1 MIAVCLK
8 WVDQRPEGS
17 STGQPEPDSRF
28 AGVSGADRAAL
39 EWALRCGEA
48 WPDQTVVAFSV
59 GPLPADAVLRDA
71 LAVGA
76 SRAVRIEASFA
87 APSRFVA
94 RCLAAEISAV
104 AEISAGADGQNL
116 VICGDYSLDR
126 GTGSVP
132 AFLAAELGYAQA
144 LGLVG
149 LTIDRA
155 NDHSANDPGSN
166 DHGANDHGSAISI
179 EALRRVDGGR
189 RDRLAIRAPAVISV
203 EGSTALLRRA
213 PLRGLLDQRPIEV
226 VTPAL
231 APEHPTTGTSRPFR
245 PRPRMLAAPIGPTAL
260 DRVKVLTA
268 SGTAAAVHG
277 DAITLD
283 PQAAADR
290 ILDAL
295 AQWSYLQP

>member
-8 WVDQRPEGS
+8 WVDQRPAGQRPEGIGTS
-17 STGQPEPDSRF
+17 QPEPDSRF
-28 AGVSGADRAAL
+28 AGVSAADRAAL
-39 EWALRCGEA
+39 EWALRCRDA
-48 WPDQTVVAFSV
+48 WPDETVVALTV
-59 GPLPADAVLRDA
+59 GPPAADAVLRDA

-76 SRAVRIEASFA
+76 SRAVRIEAAFS

-94 RCLAAEISAV
+94 RCLAAEIRTRLDA
-104 AEISAGADGQNL
+104 QNL

-132 AFLAAELGYAQA
+132 AFVAAELGYAQA

-149 LTIDRA
+149 LTIRSPD
-155 NDHSANDPGSN
+155 N
-166 DHGANDHGSAISI
+166 HGADEQGASMAI

-189 RDRLAIRAPAVISV
+189 RDRLAIHSPAVISV

-213 PLRGLLDQRPIEV
+213 PLRGLLDVRSIEV
-226 VTPAL
+226 ATPAI
-231 APEHPTTGTSRPFR
+231 APEHPTTGTTRPYR
-245 PRPRMLAAPIGPTAL
+245 PRPRMLPAPIGPTAL

-277 DAITLD
+277 DPITLD